1 MAYKITTPTRY
12 TGIIAGVSFVNGEA
26 ETNDNWLV
34 SWFKEKGY
42 CVELLEDEED
52 SIEVVDDYSNKLS
65 VDDSN
70 KLSEL
75 TLKELK
81 NLAKER
87 GIEGYSTLSKDE
99 LIATLEE

>member
-1 MAYKITTPTRY
+1 MTYKITTPTGY

-42 CVELLEDEED
+42 GVELLEDEED
-52 SIEVVDDYSNKLS
+52 SIEVAD
-65 VDDSN
+65 DDSN

-81 NLAKER
+81 SLAKKR
-87 GIEGYSTLSKDE
+87 CIEGYSTLSKDE